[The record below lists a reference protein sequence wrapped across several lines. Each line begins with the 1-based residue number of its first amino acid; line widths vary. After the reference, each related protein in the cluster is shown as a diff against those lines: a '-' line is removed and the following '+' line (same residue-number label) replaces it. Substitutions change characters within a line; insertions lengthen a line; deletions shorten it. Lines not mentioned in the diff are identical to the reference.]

1 MGKLVHQKAI
11 EKNLTDPE
19 QEKGKYSYSYYSYAN
34 YKIFNCRQLNNESLV
49 GWSVIKTNR
58 KSAFFLYSF

>member
-19 QEKGKYSYSYYSYAN
+19 QEKGKYSYSYYS
-34 YKIFNCRQLNNESLV
+34 
-49 GWSVIKTNR
+49 
-58 KSAFFLYSF
+58 